1 MRGVESNTYGSAR
14 GSDPPASLP
23 GEGPQVLECVVGHPG
38 DLPIP
43 DDIHEFPEA
52 QPSNLRG
59 PRKGDGAFGEEPQGA
74 LLTVSVQ
81 TEVQELPDGGGSL
94 ESLLAHELLDL
105 LLHVVGDSCRD
116 GHFGHVCIVCT
127 ACK

>member
-23 GEGPQVLECVVGHPG
+23 GEGLQVLERVVGHPG
-38 DLPIP
+38 DLPLP
-43 DDIHEFPEA
+43 DAVHEFPEA
-52 QPSNLRG
+52 HPSDLRR
-59 PRKGDGAFGEEPQGA
+59 PRKRDGAFREEPSGA
-74 LLTVSVQ
+74 LLAVAIQ
-81 TEVQELPDGGGSL
+81 TEVQELPDGGGPL

-105 LLHVVGDSCRD
+105 LFHVAGDSRRD
-116 GHFGHVCIVCT
+116 GNFGHVCIVCT